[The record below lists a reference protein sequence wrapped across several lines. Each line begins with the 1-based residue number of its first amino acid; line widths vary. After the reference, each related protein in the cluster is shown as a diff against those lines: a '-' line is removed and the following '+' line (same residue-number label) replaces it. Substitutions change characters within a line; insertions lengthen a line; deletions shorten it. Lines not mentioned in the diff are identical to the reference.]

1 MAGQSVIG
9 IIFCYA
15 ALFSKPEQ
23 VLFFQWLGLLKLYS
37 GEWLSLG
44 TQYSFPPAVFLGI
57 ENPNSWLLVY
67 MKIIHTQSLYV
78 IKYIQYIQYKYIL
91 FKFPLWEL
99 ALYSGLYIVNK
110 VRKKDSIQSIIT
122 NQKTYFIFIDCLK
135 RWEKRTQ
142 ETLGGK
148 KCFSTWEGKY
158 GGVHNN

>member
-99 ALYSGLYIVNK
+99 ALYSGLYIVNR
-110 VRKKDSIQSIIT
+110 VRKKRFYTKHHHKSE
-122 NQKTYFIFIDCLK
+122 NVFYLYRLF
-135 RWEKRTQ
+135 EKMGK
-142 ETLGGK
+142 LWGG